1 MKTQYNKS
9 EEGGYMKSNN
19 ENKQLIEIEKESFF
33 SKIKNFFSGLFG
45 KKEILI
51 PVEEVRIE
59 TAPSPS
65 QIDLMREK
73 FNEVQEKNTRLLEIQ
88 EKYENGDYD
97 LSMLTDDEMMD
108 LMYLYHAQVNEY
120 RKKKEN
126 LTKKLNRLKVQ

>member
-1 MKTQYNKS
+1 M
-9 EEGGYMKSNN
+9 GANN

-97 LSMLTDDEMMD
+97 LSMLTDDEMID
-108 LMYLYHAQVNEY
+108 LMYLYHVQVSDY

>member
-1 MKTQYNKS
+1 MS
-9 EEGGYMKSNN
+9 SNN

-33 SKIKNFFSGLFG
+33 SKIKNFFKSLFG
-45 KKEILI
+45 KKEILVPI
-51 PVEEVRIE
+51 EEVRIE